1 VACVE
6 SWRASS
12 MASTPCQVE
21 LLQQNSF
28 ARCTLGKTFGCTGAS
43 SIWVANCRGRFRC
56 GPNGVPF
63 RCGVPPGAAKYS
75 CRCSSA
81 RRAHTLL
88 QLTADDFRSLSPYFH
103 TADADRLIASE
114 TTPRFSNMSEV
125 REWQRL
131 TRARLR
137 GVWTTDRPHASCAVV
152 GSSAALLARRL
163 GSEIDSHALVIRAN
177 QAPLRG
183 YEAHVGTRTDL
194 RVWGFVPLP
203 RDKRYA
209 WARSAVPA
217 RAAFACSSMRST
229 PPPDSFLGRVG
240 GRGRVLDLLPA
251 DQVARRR
258 RLEAERR
265 TLVPQ
270 PALETTRTP
279 LRSNESGRIPCVR
292 ATLRSHSSSRGALSP
307 LHETVSPPSCRRP
320 QLAGYCWR
328 SIATDADPRFHPSA
342 WRRAQRLIHVNHT
355 RCARLGCYPSTGAMA
370 VLYAIDNCRR
380 VTVYGFGSN
389 EAGAPTCVRPDAAC
403 LASERRGRTAACR
416 DALTCEV
423 GSLCQKYSP
432 RLGEPSGLAARA
444 RHCAEVAADRVDNCG
459 DA

>member
-1 VACVE
+1 
-6 SWRASS
+6 
-12 MASTPCQVE
+12 
-21 LLQQNSF
+21 
-28 ARCTLGKTFGCTGAS
+28 
-43 SIWVANCRGRFRC
+43 
-56 GPNGVPF
+56 
-63 RCGVPPGAAKYS
+63 
-75 CRCSSA
+75 
-81 RRAHTLL
+81 
-88 QLTADDFRSLSPYFH
+88 
-103 TADADRLIASE
+103 
-114 TTPRFSNMSEV
+114 
-125 REWQRL
+125 
-131 TRARLR
+131 
-137 GVWTTDRPHASCAVV
+137 
-152 GSSAALLARRL
+152 
-163 GSEIDSHALVIRAN
+163 
-177 QAPLRG
+177 
-183 YEAHVGTRTDL
+183 
-194 RVWGFVPLP
+194 
-203 RDKRYA
+203 
-209 WARSAVPA
+209 
-217 RAAFACSSMRST
+217 
-229 PPPDSFLGRVG
+229 
-240 GRGRVLDLLPA
+240 
-251 DQVARRR
+251 VARRR

-432 RLGEPSGLAARA
+432 RLGDLEAEYVFLYSNFVYELPPDSAVLTSLVFTRCSEATARPVFPPRGWRIHHAGSVSSLPCSTAPPTGLNPRWIRYSGGMVRRLGEPSGLAARA